1 MGRMGLTVI
10 SVAVVLGGC
19 GNSSPASAPRTT
31 IPAPQYSV
39 RAMYVVP
46 KDVADRGR
54 VQNGQIARSIEAIDT
69 WLKAQTGGESFRIDR
84 NAAGDPSVDFFRMTK
99 TDAEVTSAHVYV
111 RDKIE
116 EDLLAAGKIDGHKI
130 YAVYYEGNS
139 DSACGASAWPP
150 ELVGHVA
157 AEYLDGNP
165 PNSPAC
171 NTNEPGTSAT
181 VPQYTDFGMLHE
193 IMHAIG
199 LVSTCAPHHTAD
211 RSHVSDSP
219 TDLMYAGDQPWY
231 PSRLD
236 VGNDDYFGGS
246 THRTCFDLQDS
257 AFFGHGTHPPPG
269 W

>member
-1 MGRMGLTVI
+1 MAAVA
-10 SVAVVLGGC
+10 AVVLTSCGG
-19 GNSSPASAPRTT
+19 SSSTADKSTTTTRPAAV
-31 IPAPQYSV
+31 YSV

-46 KDVADRGR
+46 KDVADKGR
-54 VQNGQIARSIEAIDT
+54 VQNGQIVRSIDAIDM
-69 WLKAQTGGESFRIDR
+69 WLKGQTGGESLRFDR
-84 NAAGDPSVDFFRMTK
+84 NAADEPIVEFFRMTK
-99 TDAEVTSAHVYV
+99 TDAEVTSSGVYV

-116 EDLLAAGKIDGHKI
+116 EDLEAAGKIDGHKI

-139 DSACGASAWPP
+139 TAACGASAWPP

-181 VPQYTDFGMLHE
+181 APEYTDFGMLHE

-199 LVSTCAPHHTAD
+199 LVSTCAPHHTTGD
-211 RSHVSDSP
+211 YESHVTDGS

-231 PSRLD
+231 PSQLD
-236 VGNDDYFGGS
+236 IGHDDYFGGD
-246 THRTCFDLQDS
+246 HHTCFDLQDS